1 MRRQGRLR
9 PRPGGLLRGFPHLP
23 TGILSHDPFNCLF
36 QALDPAAFAEA
47 IAPWTE
53 GLRQRQVAKKINEFT
68 ADARQ
73 SQRNVA
79 NAVTEA
85 DYVQALKGNQG
96 TRTMRCAPIWTTRS
110 SGRNR
115 NSPR

>member
-1 MRRQGRLR
+1 MRRQGRLS
-9 PRPGGLLRGFPHLP
+9 PRPGGLLRGFPRLP
-23 TGILSHDPFNCLF
+23 KGILSHAPFNRLF

-47 IAPWTE
+47 FAQWTQ
-53 GLRQRQVAKKINEFT
+53 GLRQRQVAEKSNEIT
-68 ADARQ
+68 ADALH

-85 DYVQALKGNQG
+85 DYVLALKGNQG

-110 SGRNR
+110 AGRNR